1 MSRACAD
8 IDHVLLEATSD
19 GHCAL
24 PLDKLKA
31 AGVKL
36 LEVEEGTVEQ
46 ALSRMITSGS
56 LVLETIREQALVFL
70 PHLRRAEEGIASAI
84 KSLVAGPA
92 PIRTSTL
99 KELSSA

>member
-1 MSRACAD
+1 M
-8 IDHVLLEATSD
+8 LLEATSD

-46 ALSRMITSGS
+46 ALSRMITRGS
-56 LVLETIREQALVFL
+56 LVLETIRKEALVFL
-70 PHLRRAEEGIASAI
+70 PHLRRDEEGIASAI
-84 KSLVAGPA
+84 KSLAAGPA
-92 PIRTSTL
+92 PFRRWTCREAEIQGF
-99 KELSSA
+99 